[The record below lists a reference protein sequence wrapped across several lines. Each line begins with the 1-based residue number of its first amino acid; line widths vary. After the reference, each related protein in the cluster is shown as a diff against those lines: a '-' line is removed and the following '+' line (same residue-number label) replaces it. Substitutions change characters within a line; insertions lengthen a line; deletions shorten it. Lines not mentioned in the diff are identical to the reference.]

1 MKEKQKQHLRDAE
14 EEALLLRQE
23 VARREEGRAN
33 TSLRSSPALLLPLR
47 QQSSLRGC
55 ARAPQKA
62 SADNPLAGS
71 AEWDPD
77 TVTPAET
84 NLGVKLTGQVG
95 AKPQR
100 WLLRLL
106 RSSAWR

>member
-1 MKEKQKQHLRDAE
+1 MKEKEKQHLRDAE

-33 TSLRSSPALLLPLR
+33 TSLRSSPSA
-47 QQSSLRGC
+47 SSATELTQGR

-77 TVTPAET
+77 TVTPAAT

>member
-1 MKEKQKQHLRDAE
+1 MPKKK
-14 EEALLLRQE
+14 
-23 VARREEGRAN
+23 
-33 TSLRSSPALLLPLR
+33 RSSSAKKSPAAKKAVRTPLFALHLLLPLR

>member
-1 MKEKQKQHLRDAE
+1 MPKKK
-14 EEALLLRQE
+14 
-23 VARREEGRAN
+23 
-33 TSLRSSPALLLPLR
+33 RSSSAKKSPAAKKAVRTPLFLPSA
-47 QQSSLRGC
+47 SSATELTQGC

-77 TVTPAET
+77 TVTPAAT

>member
-1 MKEKQKQHLRDAE
+1 MKEKQHLRDAE

-33 TSLRSSPALLLPLR
+33 TLFALHLLLPLR
-47 QQSSLRGC
+47 QSSLRGC

-77 TVTPAET
+77 TVTPAAT